1 MFGINYSEV
10 YIMTCD
16 FWSLLA
22 DNLDIVLS
30 CVVGLLCFMVTLFRT
45 GSVKKSILQLK
56 EFEEMIKYKTAE
68 KQQAMKVKGQEFSET
83 IKDYILDPVTNE
95 LEESPVPKN
104 VQEEIQ
110 SYIDVALDRALERFL
125 PNVEAEVD
133 DVEQNYTEM
142 SQDLASIGDA
152 FDLAEEYREK
162 LGLGADVPVAEV
174 FNKMAERAE
183 TLKQSLLS
191 KTTKKEEK
199 QNVESEKKETEQM
212 L

>member
-1 MFGINYSEV
+1 
-10 YIMTCD
+10 MTCD